1 MALSEFAAGGPSR
14 EQKSTVLREWGPEAW
29 IPKQT
34 DLISGLDKL
43 TFDLE
48 PESCLKGFNQEC
60 LQERHCKGIKVEQKK
75 KFIWI

>member
-1 MALSEFAAGGPSR
+1 MQLVAPIVSS
-14 EQKSTVLREWGPEAW
+14 QVSSKM
-29 IPKQT
+29 
-34 DLISGLDKL
+34 
-43 TFDLE
+43 DLE